1 MFERPAVQGE
11 TAPEDIVDNV
21 RELCRLDPT
30 YVPFL
35 WNREPN

>member
-11 TAPEDIVDNV
+11 SAPEDIVANV

-30 YVPFL
+30 CVPFL
-35 WNREPN
+35 WNRVPN